1 MVPTFAKSQSSL
13 RMMNTSDSASALD
26 HPLSSEKIKSENGFQ
41 EINLNTISKKSDLL
55 SFKESFQDD
64 DESPTEKDDLT
75 RSLYRQILR
84 RIDVRLLP
92 VAVTVYFFS
101 QLDKHNLGQAHARDF
116 DADLHLKGNQFAGL
130 LSIYFPCYL
139 ILHYISG
146 IFLAQLRPRR
156 LIPTTVLWCGVT
168 TFCLTFCTNFTQ
180 MALGRLLLGMFEG
193 SLSPCITI
201 LFASWYPM
209 EKIATRLMLLHLASP
224 ISGLVGACVT
234 AGFYQLDGMDGL
246 QGWQWMFC
254 VEGIT
259 TILISFP
266 GYWLLPNLVE
276 QDGDRFKMEKER
288 QEQREES
295 RVPNL
300 VKILQNCRPSS
311 FPVLQPFQR
320 KKWISHLHRQSGP
333 LRRLNDFTWYQVLR
347 PFTELKIYLYSITAA
362 SSQVASSNI
371 ANFGP
376 MIIKEMGYEG
386 AKINLL
392 SAGPLALSVF
402 IMLICA
408 ILADRKGM
416 RSLLLLPCLLLI
428 TIGQSLI
435 FFDIHSKS
443 VTYGAMYLIAGF
455 SGPCNTLITV
465 WCAGNIGPQYT
476 KMATLALCLLSH
488 TAATLISVN
497 LFPPTDAPLF
507 WHAHLAG
514 MICIIIAIVS
524 ASLLTLVLWY
534 ENHKREK
541 RFPIKSIDPSIL
553 ASAMQVYPAKVR
565 EEGEREVKRHQIE
578 PLTDDEARAFWNL
591 EHLSNEEF
599 ARLGDRHPGI
609 RYMI

>member
-1 MVPTFAKSQSSL
+1 
-13 RMMNTSDSASALD
+13 
-26 HPLSSEKIKSENGFQ
+26 
-41 EINLNTISKKSDLL
+41 
-55 SFKESFQDD
+55 
-64 DESPTEKDDLT
+64 
-75 RSLYRQILR
+75 RSLYGQILR

-92 VAVTVYFFS
+92 FAVTVYFFS

-224 ISGLVGACVT
+224 ISGLIGACVT

-254 VEGIT
+254 VEGLT

-276 QDGDRFKMEKER
+276 QDGDRFKTNGER
-288 QEQREES
+288 QIQRGKS
-295 RVPNL
+295 RVP
-300 VKILQNCRPSS
+300 
-311 FPVLQPFQR
+311 
-320 KKWISHLHRQSGP
+320 
-333 LRRLNDFTWYQVLR
+333 LNDFTWHQVLR

-408 ILADRKGM
+408 VLADRKGM
-416 RSLLLLPCLLLI
+416 RSSLLLPCLSLI
-428 TIGQSLI
+428 TIGQFLI

-488 TAATLISVN
+488 TSATLISVN

-514 MICIIIAIVS
+514 LICIVIAIVS
-524 ASLLTLVLWY
+524 ASLLTLVLWF

-541 RFPIKSIDPSIL
+541 K
-553 ASAMQVYPAKVR
+553 
-565 EEGEREVKRHQIE
+565 
-578 PLTDDEARAFWNL
+578 AFWNL

-609 RYMI
+609 RY